1 MSATGHTTMH
11 KYVQVLELR
20 AQQAQTE
27 AAHAQLRLQR
37 THQQLERLQQLGQT
51 AELKKTATS
60 VALYANAAGFRS
72 GVVEMVAQ
80 CRDACSVQQLEL
92 EQAQMHVQQTMK
104 RHASMHGVWLQAH
117 EKVEQAQARKAQK
130 SMDEMA
136 AQAWMRARKVSQI
149 ETESR

>member
-1 MSATGHTTMH
+1 MTSTAQNTMH
-11 KYVQVLELR
+11 KYVQVLEQR
-20 AQQAQTE
+20 SQQAQND
-27 AAHAQLRLQR
+27 AAHAQVRLQR
-37 THQQLERLQQLGQT
+37 TQQQLQRLHQLGQT
-51 AELKKTATS
+51 AALKKSTTS

-72 GVVEMVAQ
+72 GVLEMVAQ

-92 EQAQMHVQQTMK
+92 EQAQAHVQQTLK

-117 EKVEQAQARKAQK
+117 EKGEQARARQAQK

-136 AQAWMRARKVSQI
+136 SQAWMRARKVSQI